1 MRDRLIGLIQESV
14 GGCARHW
21 AEVIADRL
29 LENGVVVPLCKV
41 GDTVYATGLP
51 NTRIFPKVVEGFVIG
66 VDQREY
72 GLFLSVLFDT
82 RKISGTYD
90 YNTKIWLGKKLFR
103 SREEA
108 EAKLQEGKG

>member
-1 MRDRLIGLIQESV
+1 MRDRLIELLGDYLY
-14 GGCARHW
+14 
-21 AEVIADRL
+21 AEQIADHL
-29 LENGVVVPLCKV
+29 LANGVVVPPCKV

-90 YNTKIWLGKKLFR
+90 YNTKLWLGKKLFLTK
-103 SREEA
+103 EEA
-108 EAKLQEGKG
+108 EAKLKEVKG